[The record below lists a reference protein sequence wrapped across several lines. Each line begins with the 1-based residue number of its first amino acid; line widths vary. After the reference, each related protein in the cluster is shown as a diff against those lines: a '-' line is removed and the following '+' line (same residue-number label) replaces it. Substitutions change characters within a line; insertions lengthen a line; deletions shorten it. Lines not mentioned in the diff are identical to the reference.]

1 MQKSNHLQYGLV
13 ISAIIIL
20 LSVVF
25 YVMNLSA
32 ARWTQWV
39 HTAIMF
45 IGVIITCIQFS
56 KLNDGDVTFG
66 SVFAN
71 GFRTTA
77 VIAVIT
83 VLFSVIFVLVFPD
96 IKEKAL
102 EEARRQM
109 EAQGQSDEMIEKALA
124 MTNKMFMVFVVAGGV
139 FGTLLFGVIASL
151 IGAAAA
157 KKNPRPQ
164 ALQ

>member
-45 IGVIITCIQFS
+45 IGVIITCIQFG

-83 VLFSVIFVLVFPD
+83 VLFSVIFVLIFPD

-109 EAQGQSDEMIEKALA
+109 EAQGRSDEMIEKALA
-124 MTNKMFMVFVVAGGV
+124 MTSKMFMVFVVAGGV